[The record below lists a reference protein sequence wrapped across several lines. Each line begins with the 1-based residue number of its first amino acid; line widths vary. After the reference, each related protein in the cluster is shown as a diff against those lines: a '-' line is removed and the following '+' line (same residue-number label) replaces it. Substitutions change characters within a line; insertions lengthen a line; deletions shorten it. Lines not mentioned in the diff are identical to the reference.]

1 MLLKVINFSLYHG
14 KYIVYRCVT
23 SSVEF
28 TANTTQLPIFPGLSS
43 KVKDCSGF
51 RGVHRLTLAKDFHHF
66 CFYRIKNLSR
76 SFLVRYLADK
86 PLCAIILILLHQLHI
101 PVISHELVSYLSF
114 VSLQLLSNISKLFPI
129 LTQVLSLVSKVFPS
143 FPTVQP
149 YIPPVFPNVS
159 TIFPNISTVQS
170 NLTNLFPSLPK
181 LLSN

>member
-66 CFYRIKNLSR
+66 CFYLIKKLSR
-76 SFLVRYLADK
+76 SFLVRYLTDK
-86 PLCAIILILLHQLHI
+86 PLCAIILILLHHLHI
-101 PVISHELVSYLSF
+101 PVISHELVSHLPF
-114 VSLQLLSNISKLFPI
+114 VSLQLCQVYLRSSSTFVFWYSVDSKDPAGD
-129 LTQVLSLVSKVFPS
+129 
-143 FPTVQP
+143 
-149 YIPPVFPNVS
+149 NVS
-159 TIFPNISTVQS
+159 SYCTWCMILVACRDICVTNDLCS
-170 NLTNLFPSLPK
+170 NKFTCSSVF
-181 LLSN
+181 